1 MIARY
6 RVLARRIQLELEEIE
21 RTQAAIQRHWQT
33 ARKTAIDQDAY
44 LNSVALNLH
53 GFYSALE
60 RIFELIALELDGG
73 ALGGDAWHTELLRQ
87 ESLDLPDVRPAVLQS
102 DTAARLDEYRKFRHR
117 IRNIYATNLDPDR
130 IAPLVSGLPPLWE
143 AVRRELTEFA
153 AFLADL
159 AGSDVD
165 GTNS

>member
-6 RVLARRIQLELEEIE
+6 RVLARRIQLELEELE
-21 RTQAAIQRHWQT
+21 RTEATIQKHWQT
-33 ARKTAIDQDAY
+33 ARRTATDQDAY

-53 GFYSALE
+53 SFYSALE

-87 ESLDLPDVRPAVLQS
+87 MSLDLPDVRPAVLRP

-130 IAPLVSGLPPLWE
+130 MTPLVTGLPALWE
-143 AVRRELTEFA
+143 AVRGELFVFA
-153 AFLADL
+153 AFLTDL
-159 AGSDVD
+159 AKIDAE
-165 GTNS
+165 

>member
-6 RVLARRIQLELEEIE
+6 RTLARRIQLEVEELE

-33 ARKTAIDQDAY
+33 AIRTATDQDAY

-53 GFYSALE
+53 SFYSGLE

-73 ALGGDAWHTELLRQ
+73 ALGGDAWHVELLRQ
-87 ESLDLPDVRPAVLQS
+87 MALDVPEVRPSVLQQ

-130 IAPLVSGLPPLWE
+130 MAHLVTDLPSLWPQIH
-143 AVRRELTEFA
+143 RELA
-153 AFLADL
+153 AFTTFLREL
-159 AGSDVD
+159 AGVE
-165 GTNS
+165 GR